1 MEQAKVIRR
10 QRKAAIT
17 RHLGTLDRLL
27 AEEET
32 EQVKERL
39 EKISVAFLRF
49 ETSHD
54 EYNELLKDDDDEIE
68 ASDCWFHDVQN
79 VYVNGVKS
87 ARAWLRSQAC
97 IPSTPAVPTSFST
110 PPDLIRLLSIPKV
123 EIDKFDGD
131 PLEYQTFIA
140 IFNEMV
146 DSKAEDYQV
155 KLTRLLQ
162 YTSGEAKAAIKN
174 CALIGSE
181 EGYTQALGILKNR
194 YGNTH
199 LVSQR
204 IINDLKKGKSVS
216 KAHDL
221 QQLADEL
228 AMALTALKKLDML
241 SELNTQQSIIDI
253 LQRCQPY
260 VRYRW
265 RKKALE
271 KKNNSQMYPD
281 ISDFVDFIK
290 LVASEACDPVY
301 GAEAT
306 KSCSNAKSFHTV
318 TNSSPI
324 SSHDLSLGSE
334 FPNKSTPV
342 SSNNSDYAARVC
354 VVCGMNHGLFYC
366 DQFKGMRPEARLDI
380 AIKNKLCFNCLLS
393 GHNSLDCRKNSV
405 CSVPGCGRKHTK
417 FIHVDNDSQTA
428 NVINCTSSG
437 NAAVQDVTNGNVNNC
452 AEVGNNVN
460 AVFSHVYLPIVPVVI
475 NGDYEV
481 YALLDTGSTS
491 TFITHELVS
500 RLKLGGSDFSC
511 RMSTL
516 GNVSDVRTKVVSF
529 DLTSVDRSE
538 TLSMQ
543 NVLVVPHI
551 PARYPNHA
559 INLKSVPHLAD
570 LPIHQI
576 DKNVQISILIGM
588 DHAYAL
594 MPREVRC
601 NPCDKRQPY
610 ASRTLFGWSLNG
622 LIGDQS
628 VIEVA
633 SNFVSMDQQIENLWN
648 METWDDDRVSTSFED
663 RKVIDLWNQNVW
675 HNEGH
680 YVLPIPWKEEKPN
693 FPDNKY
699 TAMSRLKNLRSR
711 LLKKDMLELYNE
723 NLHKIVSDGYAE
735 RVPEQDLHL

>member
-1 MEQAKVIRR
+1 MEQAKVTRR

-17 RHLGTLDRLL
+17 RHLGTLDRLI
-27 AEEET
+27 AEEEIK
-32 EQVKERL
+32 QVKDRL

-54 EYNELLKDDDDEIE
+54 EYNELLKDADDGIE
-68 ASDCWFHDVQN
+68 ASDRWFHDVQN

-97 IPSTPAVPTSFST
+97 IPSTPTVPTSFST

-140 IFNEMV
+140 IFNEMA

-174 CALIGSE
+174 CALVGGE
-181 EGYTQALGILKNR
+181 EGYTQALGILKKR

-306 KSCSNAKSFHTV
+306 KSYSNAKSFHTV

-334 FPNKSTPV
+334 SPIKSTPV
-342 SSNNSDYAARVC
+342 SSNNSDYTARVC
-354 VVCGMNHGLFYC
+354 VVCGMNHRLFYC

-380 AIKNKLCFNCLLS
+380 AIKNNFNCLLS
-393 GHNSLDCRKNSV
+393 GHKSLDCRKNSV

-417 FIHVDNDSQTA
+417 FIHVDNDSQTSNSQTA
-428 NVINCTSSG
+428 NVINSTSSA

-460 AVFSHVYLPIVPVVI
+460 AVFSQVYLPIVPVVI

-491 TFITHELVS
+491 TFLTHELVS

-516 GNVSDVRTKVVSF
+516 GDVSDVRTKGVSF

-543 NVLVVPHI
+543 NALVVPHI
-551 PARYPNHA
+551 PVRYPNHA
-559 INLKSVPHLAD
+559 IDLKSVPHLAD

-610 ASRTLFGWSLNG
+610 ASRTVFGWSLNG

-648 METWDDDRVSTSFED
+648 M
-663 RKVIDLWNQNVW
+663 
-675 HNEGH
+675 
-680 YVLPIPWKEEKPN
+680 
-693 FPDNKY
+693 
-699 TAMSRLKNLRSR
+699 
-711 LLKKDMLELYNE
+711 
-723 NLHKIVSDGYAE
+723 
-735 RVPEQDLHL
+735 